1 MKLLLTGVNHKTAP
15 VELRE
20 QLAISPERL
29 GEATRALLD
38 FPGVHEALILS
49 TCNRVE
55 LLACHEAGSP
65 DLLGF
70 LKNYLGIETASL
82 RPHVYEYRE
91 KDAGQHLFRV

>member
-20 QLAISPERL
+20 QLAITPERL
-29 GEATRALLD
+29 SDVTRALLT
-38 FPGVHEALILS
+38 FPGVHEAMILS

-55 LLACHEAGSP
+55 LLACHESTTP

-70 LKNYLGIETASL
+70 LQKYLGIETTSL
-82 RPHVYEYRE
+82 RPHTYE
-91 KDAGQHLFRV
+91 

>member
-1 MKLLLTGVNHKTAP
+1 MKILLTGVNHKTAP

-29 GEATRALLD
+29 SDATRSLLE
-38 FPGVHEALILS
+38 FPGVHEAIIFS

-55 LLACHEAGSP
+55 LLACHESTSP

-70 LKNYLGIETASL
+70 LGNYLGVNATSL
-82 RPHVYEYRE
+82 R
-91 KDAGQHLFRV
+91 Q